1 MTLIAFGLPNSAPE
15 SDFIIGTATLSYFDK
30 SISDIGKQSIFGRS
44 FTTVAYPN
52 TRKN

>member
-1 MTLIAFGLPNSAPE
+1 LPISKLE
-15 SDFIIGTATLSYFDK
+15 SDLKIGTATLSYFDK
-30 SISDIGKQSIFGRS
+30 SISDISEQSISGRS